1 MLQAEAQRLGVRVGR
16 MWSSVGA
23 HRHRAALRCNARNLR
38 HRNSLYELGLHYNYP
53 PCCVASFATGAYVCP
68 AGSTA
73 QIACLRRRLS
83 LHVPCEA
90 CAQALLQRA
99 RVRVTPYRAAHL
111 STERRAHLTRQLHNL
126 NEFEGA
132 HPAAFARVPK
142 WHNMRVRVMELLR
155 IE

>member
-1 MLQAEAQRLGVRVGR
+1 MSVTIYPAQVDPARPN
-16 MWSSVGA
+16 W
-23 HRHRAALRCNARNLR
+23 LRK
-38 HRNSLYELGLHYNYP
+38 
-53 PCCVASFATGAYVCP
+53 FACTE
-68 AGSTA
+68 
-73 QIACLRRRLS
+73 RR
-83 LHVPCEA
+83 VPCEA